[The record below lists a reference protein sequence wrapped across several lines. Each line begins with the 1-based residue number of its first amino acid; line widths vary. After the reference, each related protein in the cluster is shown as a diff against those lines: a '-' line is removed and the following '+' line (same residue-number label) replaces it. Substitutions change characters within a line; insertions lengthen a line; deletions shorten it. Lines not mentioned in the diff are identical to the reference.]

1 MVHDDQ
7 ISVIEFIKKVYP
19 DIQQWQMV
27 WVENALHIIKEDK
40 RTMDLKDYQ
49 KYILARRYG
58 PEEYEKIVDV
68 MLRMNIIKEDK
79 DMPVNTTRSIEY
91 VWGEKKPED
100 YYAEVWEFMKET
112 DEMDAEDFCECFGSG
127 REVFDIFSNFEE
139 AKKTL
144 DEYKAKNE
152 IKPGDYVKA
161 KDKNSI
167 YANYDILVIDVEKPL
182 YNGDYAYRCIGRKH
196 GADPALISENSYV
209 FIHLFHS
216 YIEKTGKHCKHFDY
230 AMYTLFEDC

>member
-40 RTMDLKDYQ
+40 
-49 KYILARRYG
+49 
-58 PEEYEKIVDV
+58 
-68 MLRMNIIKEDK
+68 
-79 DMPVNTTRSIEY
+79 DMPNEGTTTIKGRF

-139 AKKTL
+139 AKRTL
-144 DEYKAKNE
+144 EEYKAKKE
-152 IKPGDYVKA
+152 IKPGDYVKTVYPYT
-161 KDKNSI
+161 S
-167 YANYDILVIDVEKPL
+167 YTNYDILVIDAAKSPID
-182 YNGDYAYRCIGRKH
+182 GRCTYRCIARKR
-196 GADPALISENSYV
+196 GVDSCLISKNTYITLTMMEKQ
-209 FIHLFHS
+209 
-216 YIEKTGKHCKHFDY
+216 IEKTGKSCKNFNY